1 MTMLELDL
9 IFYSKLL
16 LHLQKMRLL
25 KTSPQKISQIVKT
38 MSYFSCVL
46 TSTLMDK
53 W

>member
-16 LHLQKMRLL
+16 FHLQKMRLL
-25 KTSPQKISQIVKT
+25 N
-38 MSYFSCVL
+38 FSCVL
-46 TSTLMDK
+46 TSTLMNK

>member
-1 MTMLELDL
+1 MTMLVLDL
-9 IFYSKLL
+9 IFYSKLP
-16 LHLQKMRLL
+16 LHLQRMRLL
-25 KTSPQKISQIVKT
+25 KTSPQKILLIAKT

>member
-1 MTMLELDL
+1 MIMLELDV

-16 LHLQKMRLL
+16 LYLQKMRLL
-25 KTSPQKISQIVKT
+25 KTNPQKISQIAKT

>member
-1 MTMLELDL
+1 MIMLELDV

-16 LHLQKMRLL
+16 LHLQL
-25 KTSPQKISQIVKT
+25 KTSPQKISQIAKT

>member
-16 LHLQKMRLL
+16 LHLQKMRLF
-25 KTSPQKISQIVKT
+25 K
-38 MSYFSCVL
+38 FSCVL